1 MESEEKVT
9 EYAEFNEYNMLLL
22 EKLAECEDAEE
33 RKSLLNE
40 FITSNMRAI
49 EKTVRKL
56 ARYELYNAIDTDDI
70 RNEVILICLEKFSKD
85 AKEGSYDLYFF
96 KNVSRIAEDALVKTG
111 SEFSVSRSS
120 IMRRSREDRLADLPV
135 TIRLVDG
142 CLTDGSFM
150 DSSSKSPFSSSADLE
165 SIDCRLDWE
174 IAEKGLSER
183 ERQSLMMYHGA
194 GYSRREIAE
203 ELGISVRMVDY
214 ALAKGLE
221 KSRQNLGISL

>member
-56 ARYELYNAIDTDDI
+56 ARYELCNVISADDI
-70 RNEVILICLEKFSKD
+70 RSEVILICLEKFSKD
-85 AKEGSYDLYFF
+85 AKDGSYDLYFF

-120 IMRRSREDRLADLPV
+120 IMRYSREDRLADLPT
-135 TIRLVDG
+135 TIRLV
-142 CLTDGSFM
+142 DGSFM
-150 DSSSKSPFSSSADLE
+150 DSSSKSPFSSSTDLE
-165 SIDCRLDWE
+165 SVDCRLDWE
-174 IAEKGLSER
+174 IARQDLSER